1 MSKIHRGTALVTG
14 ASTGIGL
21 ATAQALQNAGYR
33 VFGTS
38 RHPSAS
44 STQGVEILR
53 LDVCDDSSVQT
64 CVDKVLSGTGRIDVL
79 VNNAGIAMLGA
90 IEESSSAQV
99 QQMFETNVFGA
110 MRMARAV
117 LPAMRA
123 ARKGRIINISSVI
136 GFLPGAHA
144 GYYASTK
151 YALEGFSDALDH
163 EVRTF
168 GIRSILIE
176 PGFIKTGISNH
187 GLEPDTKLPVYDAA
201 RKNIAE
207 VFGTELAK
215 APEPQVVADAVLAA
229 VQNKHPRVRY
239 PVGKDARLLSLLRR
253 FMPAS
258 AFEKSFRKQF
268 RLPPG

>member
-1 MSKIHRGTALVTG
+1 MGENAGVALVTG
-14 ASTGIGL
+14 ASSGIGQ
-21 ATAQALQNAGYR
+21 AITAKFARAGFR

-38 RHPSAS
+38 RNPGASSAS
-44 STQGVEILR
+44 GVEMLQ
-53 LDVCDDSSVQT
+53 LDVCDESSVKA
-64 CVDKVLSGTGRIDVL
+64 CVTKVLSETGRIDIL

-136 GFLPGAHA
+136 GFLPGAYA

-168 GIRSILIE
+168 GVRSILIE
-176 PGFIKTGISNH
+176 PGFIKTSIGNH
-187 GLEPDTKLPVYDAA
+187 SLEPDAKLAVYDAA
-201 RKNIAE
+201 RKNITE
-207 VFGTELAK
+207 VFETELAK
-215 APEPQVVADAVLAA
+215 APEPQLVADAVLAA
-229 VQNKHPRVRY
+229 VRHNAPRVRY
-239 PVGKDARLLSLLRR
+239 PVGKDAKLLSMLRR
-253 FMPAS
+253 YMPAS

>member
-1 MSKIHRGTALVTG
+1 MGGNAGVALVTG
-14 ASTGIGL
+14 ASAGIGQAIAAKL
-21 ATAQALQNAGYR
+21 AQAGFR

-38 RHPSAS
+38 RHPGAS
-44 STQGVEILR
+44 STPGVEMLK
-53 LDVCDDSSVQT
+53 LDVCDDSSVQA
-64 CVDKVLSGTGRIDVL
+64 CVAKVLSDTGRLDVL

-176 PGFIKTGISNH
+176 PGFIRTSIGNH
-187 GLEPDTKLPVYDAA
+187 SLEPDAKLPVYDAA

-215 APEPQVVADAVLAA
+215 APGPQLVADAVLAA
-229 VQNKHPRVRY
+229 IQNKNPRIRY
-239 PVGKDARLLSLLRR
+239 PVGKDAKLLALMRR

-258 AFEKSFRKQF
+258 AFEKGFRKQF
-268 RLPPG
+268 RLPPA